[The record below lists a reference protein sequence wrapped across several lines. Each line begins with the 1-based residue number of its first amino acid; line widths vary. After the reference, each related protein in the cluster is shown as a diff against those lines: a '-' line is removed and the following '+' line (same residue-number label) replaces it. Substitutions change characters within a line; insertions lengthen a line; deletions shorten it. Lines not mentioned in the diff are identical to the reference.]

1 MRTILPA
8 VTIAVLVASGPVL
21 ADEVYLVNGKVFEDV
36 TAEVVGDEVAIGL
49 PSGGEIR
56 LPTSQVARIERAE
69 TAMALYRERAGAL
82 TGDARAGGEEWLALA
97 NWARERGLS
106 RAYREAA
113 LEAARRD
120 PGLPGVAAAMREL
133 GYVFDDDLDQWLP
146 RHEALLRRGL
156 VPYGGDWMTPEE
168 RDRLIRAAD
177 DAYRRREQDARLDR
191 LARLVE
197 LQTEMELARGLAEAA
212 RPEPPPS
219 YYPPAYPP
227 YGYPIYVVPGHFFV
241 RPPKAPPAPAPAPP
255 MAPPSVP
262 PSTHRGGRDFV
273 TPVDFTDFLPGRLNP
288 DAAPPPGQLGV
299 RPRSG
304 R

>member
-1 MRTILPA
+1 MRVILPA
-8 VTIAVLVASGPVL
+8 VAIAVVVAAGPLV

-36 TAEVVGDEVAIGL
+36 AAEVVGDEVAIGL

-56 LPTSQVARIERAE
+56 LAMSQVARIERAE
-69 TAMALYRERAGAL
+69 TAMATYRERAGAL
-82 TGDARAGGEEWLALA
+82 SGDARAGGEEWLALA
-97 NWARERGLS
+97 HWAREEGLR

-120 PGLPGVAAAMREL
+120 PRLPGAAAAMREL
-133 GYVFDDDLDQWLP
+133 GYVFDDELDQWLP
-146 RHEALLRRGL
+146 RTEALLRRGL

-168 RDRLIRAAD
+168 RDRLIRSAD
-177 DAYRRREQDARLDR
+177 EAHRRREQDARLDR
-191 LARLVE
+191 LTRLVE

-219 YYPPAYPP
+219 YYPPYYPSA
-227 YGYPIYVVPGHFFV
+227 YPIYVVPGHFFV
-241 RPPKAPPAPAPAPP
+241 RHPKPPAAPDPAPP

-262 PSTHRGGRDFV
+262 PGSHRGGRDYV

-288 DAAPPPGQLGV
+288 EAAPPPGQLGV
-299 RPRSG
+299 RTRSG